1 MSRNCESTCTH
12 SLELEF
18 VNDKFREVLTHNN
31 VLKEQ
36 LNSKMFQDSVSV
48 KYLKMCEDLT
58 KVGRRFS
65 CNCNYFIVIQFLGAQ

>member
-18 VNDKFREVLTHNN
+18 VNEKFREVLTHNN
-31 VLKEQ
+31 ALKEQ
-36 LNSKMFQDSVSV
+36 LNSKMFQESVSV

-58 KVGRRFS
+58 KVAGVVVMRFLS
-65 CNCNYFIVIQFLGAQ
+65 FLIFFRF

>member
-18 VNDKFREVLTHNN
+18 VNEKFREVLTHNN
-31 VLKEQ
+31 ALKEQ
-36 LNSKMFQDSVSV
+36 LNSKMFQESVSV

-58 KVGRRFS
+58 KVAKLLRCEF
-65 CNCNYFIVIQFLGAQ
+65 